1 MALPQLPL
9 PLANLLALL
18 RRMSSRLIKVAYT
31 QVFQSLISF
40 VTTQVQ
46 IFTSSGATGGK
57 AITSATATPSPAL
70 SVTTA
75 IASATSFTATGS
87 YALGQAYQFTISR
100 TNANGTSAISGIS
113 SSITPNP

>member
-1 MALPQLPL
+1 MVTTSDESAASNSITATTVPQ
-9 PLANLLALL
+9 
-18 RRMSSRLIKVAYT
+18 SISIT
-31 QVFQSLISF
+31 SLVSF
-40 VTTQVQ
+40 VTNQVQ

-100 TNANGTSAISGIS
+100 TNANGTSSISGIS